1 MNTGALAI
9 MLTTWAVIITFT
21 LYYFI
26 KVVRTP
32 QEKGA
37 ETKKAAPG
45 AQHEPDEEHA

>member
-1 MNTGALAI
+1 MTAAALVIMIPTWVAI
-9 MLTTWAVIITFT
+9 TAFT

-37 ETKKAAPG
+37 AQDEPAAERRDPE
-45 AQHEPDEEHA
+45 A